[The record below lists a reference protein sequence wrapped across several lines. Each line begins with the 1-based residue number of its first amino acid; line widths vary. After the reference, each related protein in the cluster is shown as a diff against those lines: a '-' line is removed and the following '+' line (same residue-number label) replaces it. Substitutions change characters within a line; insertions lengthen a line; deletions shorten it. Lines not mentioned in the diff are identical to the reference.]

1 MSWSTCYRFRCS
13 SSAVVCLALFYIVV
27 FNGLSLYGLIKS
39 TYTPVS
45 LPVNRDRLYFAY
57 MKYDRA
63 LWKCK
68 KPHLSQTPL
77 PLTALASF
85 PGSGNTWVRHIL
97 QQATGK
103 MFNYLYT
110 CKCQWT
116 LNNVQMGTWR
126 HLLQFV
132 LIYSIGIF
140 ERQTTILRLSQN
152 IVFTYFIYFQLALP
166 SSYKNCNFI
175 KKSIYEYV

>member
-1 MSWSTCYRFRCS
+1 MSWSTCYRFRFS

-110 CKCQWT
+110 CKCQWI
-116 LNNVQMGTWR
+116 LNYLATPITVCFKQLNLFNLVS
-126 HLLQFV
+126 LNDK
-132 LIYSIGIF
+132 
-140 ERQTTILRLSQN
+140 RL
-152 IVFTYFIYFQLALP
+152 
-166 SSYKNCNFI
+166 YKDFHKI
-175 KKSIYEYV
+175 

>member
-1 MSWSTCYRFRCS
+1 MSWSTCYRLRFS

-27 FNGLSLYGLIKS
+27 FNGLSLYVLIKS

-103 MFNYLYT
+103 MFNYLYLQMSRVTLSNVRQGT
-110 CKCQWT
+110 CQHI
-116 LNNVQMGTWR
+116 LI
-126 HLLQFV
+126 QFV
-132 LIYSIGIF
+132 LNQLNIF
-140 ERQTTILRLSQN
+140 NLVSLKNKRL
-152 IVFTYFIYFQLALP
+152 Y
-166 SSYKNCNFI
+166 
-175 KKSIYEYV
+175 

>member
-1 MSWSTCYRFRCS
+1 MSWSTCYRFRFS

-110 CKCQWT
+110 CNCQQT
-116 LNNVQMGTWR
+116 LNYGQMGTW
-126 HLLQFV
+126 LVTPITVFLNQ
-132 LIYSIGIF
+132 LNIF
-140 ERQTTILRLSQN
+140 NLVSLNNKRL
-152 IVFTYFIYFQLALP
+152 Y
-166 SSYKNCNFI
+166 
-175 KKSIYEYV
+175 